1 MRICLMIEGQ
11 EDVSWEEWVALARAC
26 EDNGLEGLF
35 RSDHY
40 TSVRGRMDNGSLDA
54 WATLAA
60 LSAVTERIR
69 LGTCVSPATFRH
81 PSVLAKF
88 VTTADHVSGGR
99 VELGM
104 GAGWSEVEHLAYG
117 FPFYDANTRMEILSE
132 QIEVVHRQ
140 WTEPALSFEGNHY
153 RLKELNALPKPVQQ
167 PHPPLIVGGSA
178 KPKSAR
184 LAALWADEYNI
195 LTRSPDECRAA
206 RERLETAWA
215 GAGRDPGG
223 LRLSVMTGCVVATD
237 RSELLD
243 RVRGR
248 LNRTGESNDPEG
260 WLRHEAR
267 EGLVGTVD
275 EVATRLTAMKDS
287 GVDRVML
294 QHLDHSDLDTVA
306 LIGRELVPALAPN

>member
-11 EDVSWEEWVALARAC
+11 EDVGWEEWVALARAC
-26 EDNGLEGLF
+26 EDNNLEGLF

-40 TSVRGRMDNGSLDA
+40 TSVRGQLDNGSLDA
-54 WATLAA
+54 WTTLTALGAA
-60 LSAVTERIR
+60 TERIR

-81 PSVLAKF
+81 PSVLAKC

-117 FPFYDANTRMEILSE
+117 FPFYDTNTRMEILSE
-132 QIEVVHRQ
+132 QIEIVHRQ
-140 WTEPALSFEGNHY
+140 WTEAVFSFEGHHY
-153 RLKELNALPKPVQQ
+153 RLNQLSALPKPVQR

-178 KPKSAR
+178 KPKTAR

-195 LTRSPDECRAA
+195 LTQSPDECRAA
-206 RERLETAWA
+206 RERLEAAWA
-215 GAGRDPGG
+215 GAGRDPGE
-223 LRLSVMTGCVVATD
+223 LRLSVMTGCLVATD

-243 RVRGR
+243 RVGR
-248 LNRTGESNDPEG
+248 RLDRTREANDPEG
-260 WLRHEAR
+260 WLKQ
-267 EGLVGTVD
+267 EGRGQVVGTVD
-275 EVATRLTAMKDS
+275 EVGAHLTAMKDA

-294 QHLDHSDLDTVA
+294 QHIDHSDLDMVA
-306 LIGRELVPALAPN
+306 LMGRELAPALA

>member
-11 EDVSWEEWVALARAC
+11 EDVGWEEWVALARAC
-26 EDNGLEGLF
+26 EDSNLEGLF

-40 TSVRGRMDNGSLDA
+40 TSVRGQMDNGSLDA
-54 WATLAA
+54 WATLTA
-60 LSAVTERIR
+60 LGALTERIR

-81 PSVLAKF
+81 PSVLAKC

-117 FPFYDANTRMEILSE
+117 FPFHDTSTRMEILSE
-132 QIEVVHRQ
+132 QVEIVHRQ
-140 WTEPALSFEGNHY
+140 WTEGVFSFEGRHY
-153 RLKELNALPKPVQQ
+153 WLHDLSALPKPVQR

-178 KPKSAR
+178 KPKTAR

-195 LTRSPDECRAA
+195 LSQSPDECRAA
-206 RERLETAWA
+206 KKRLKAAWA
-215 GAGRDPGG
+215 DAGRDPAE
-223 LRLSVMTGCVVATD
+223 LRLSVMTGCLVARD

-243 RVRGR
+243 RVGR
-248 LNRTGESNDPEG
+248 QLDRTREPNDPEG
-260 WLRHEAR
+260 WLEHEAH
-267 EGLVGTVD
+267 GQVVGIVD
-275 EVATRLTAMKDS
+275 EVATHLTAMKDA

-294 QHLDHSDLDTVA
+294 QQLDHSDLDMIA
-306 LIGRELVPALAPN
+306 LIGRELVPTLA